1 MALTTVDKDR
11 MAVALTSTVNFV
23 FGSQVLDPSTG
34 VILNDEVRCAS
45 LTCTKSTYECASI

>member
-34 VILNDEVRCAS
+34 VILNDEVRRTS
-45 LTCTKSTYECASI
+45 LACTGTTH